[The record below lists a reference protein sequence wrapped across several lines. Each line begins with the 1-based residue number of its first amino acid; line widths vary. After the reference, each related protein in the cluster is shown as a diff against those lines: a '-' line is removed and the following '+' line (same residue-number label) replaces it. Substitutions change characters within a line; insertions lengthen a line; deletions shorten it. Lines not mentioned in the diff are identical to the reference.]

1 MKITIVDEVSKEL
14 LDTHFGK
21 ITLRSMTAR
30 AIGSGTIS
38 FGLVSIP
45 FKVYTAASSQ
55 NLSFNLLH
63 KECSGR
69 MKQQYRCPVEDK
81 IVERT
86 DMVKGFEFAK
96 DQYVTFTE
104 EELKKLESAKVDSL
118 EIVEFVPESTIDA
131 IHVEKNFYIG
141 PDKGSEK
148 AFHLLAQAMKRAG
161 ATSSN
166 KVAVGRYWTRGR
178 QQVVLIRPHRNGL
191 VMQYIYYANEVRN
204 YDEVGVSTAPPV
216 FKDIELDM
224 ADKLIAQLSTA
235 EFKADKFRD
244 EYQDRVRDAVD
255 QKIAG
260 RELTFAEEPPKA
272 VIMDLFEA
280 LKRSLVG

>member
-1 MKITIVDEVSKEL
+1 VKITIVDEVSKEL

-96 DQYVTFTE
+96 DQIN
-104 EELKKLESAKVDSL
+104 SHDPIA
-118 EIVEFVPESTIDA
+118 
-131 IHVEKNFYIG
+131 
-141 PDKGSEK
+141 
-148 AFHLLAQAMKRAG
+148 
-161 ATSSN
+161 
-166 KVAVGRYWTRGR
+166 
-178 QQVVLIRPHRNGL
+178 HREG
-191 VMQYIYYANEVRN
+191 E
-204 YDEVGVSTAPPV
+204 
-216 FKDIELDM
+216 
-224 ADKLIAQLSTA
+224 
-235 EFKADKFRD
+235 
-244 EYQDRVRDAVD
+244 
-255 QKIAG
+255 
-260 RELTFAEEPPKA
+260 
-272 VIMDLFEA
+272 
-280 LKRSLVG
+280 